1 MTKKY
6 KFLAYEGSSTI
17 NPPDPN
23 VPINFNLNVKID
35 DEELVFRSN
44 HKFNVNI
51 IELLTPSKNP
61 RIVKKRTGKHT
72 KPPNS
77 FIIYMRDNYNL
88 PEFDKMEAKHRLPK
102 IRDRWKREPK
112 EKKELY
118 EACAR
123 IAKNWYDKG
132 AVNYE
137 ENGSSSPNSPITS
150 TPPPSNS
157 LDISSTSPS
166 NSPVTSM
173 PFLSN
178 ETSSPFPSNSPAM
191 PSPSLSYSLNA
202 SSPFPSNSSPVTSM
216 LSLSTETSS
225 PFPSNSP
232 AISSPSLSYF
242 LNTPSPFPSN
252 SPAISSPSSLITP
265 TTSSS
270 FLESQELFSCNAGFD
285 DNNIQSGLT
294 EFSSTNYSSISTN
307 FPTPSAYDY
316 DQINNVNCNM
326 DQINNAQQYNYL
338 NTSDHNFLNTNEVS
352 NMADYEPL
360 QDSDYEYVLLAIP
373 RNQGLAYRPK
383 LNESNNNLYLFT
395 ETYQKHTESNN
406 FYTVVEEGCGYAP
419 QGTCASLPLP
429 YGTNIPG

>member
-23 VPINFNLNVKID
+23 VPINLNLNVKID

-44 HKFNVNI
+44 YKFNVDI

-61 RIVKKRTGKHT
+61 KSVKKRTGKRP

-88 PEFDKMEAKHRLPK
+88 PKFDKMEAKHRLPK
-102 IRDRWKREPK
+102 IGDRWKREPK

-123 IAKNWYDKG
+123 IAKKWYDKG
-132 AVNYE
+132 AVNNE

-150 TPPPSNS
+150 TPPPSSS

-173 PFLSN
+173 
-178 ETSSPFPSNSPAM
+178 
-191 PSPSLSYSLNA
+191 
-202 SSPFPSNSSPVTSM
+202 
-216 LSLSTETSS
+216 LSLSNETSS

-232 AISSPSLSYF
+232 AISSPSLSYSLNTSSPF
-242 LNTPSPFPSN
+242 PSNSPAISSPSLYSLNTPSPFPSN
-252 SPAISSPSSLITP
+252 SPAISSPSPLITT

-285 DNNIQSGLT
+285 DNNIQSCLT
-294 EFSSTNYSSISTN
+294 EFSSTFFPNYSSISTN

-338 NTSDHNFLNTNEVS
+338 NTSSLDHNFPNTNEVS

-360 QDSDYEYVLLAIP
+360 QDSDYEYVILALAIP
-373 RNQGLAYRPK
+373 RNQGLACRPK
-383 LNESNNNLYLFT
+383 LNESNNNLSFFT
-395 ETYQKHTESNN
+395 EIYQKHTESNN
-406 FYTVVEEGCGYAP
+406 FYNAVGEGGGHAP

-429 YGTNIPG
+429 YGTNISG